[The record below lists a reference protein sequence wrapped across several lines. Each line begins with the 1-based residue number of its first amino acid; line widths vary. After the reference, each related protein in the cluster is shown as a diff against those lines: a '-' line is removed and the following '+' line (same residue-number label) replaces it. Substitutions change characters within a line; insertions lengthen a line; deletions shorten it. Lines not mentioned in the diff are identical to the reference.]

1 MGFEAKFVKLIKKV
15 LNFEPFMTSSKQK
28 LQSAK
33 MTFLEEILDIQN
45 CLAGKSYQ
53 LNSRSRDEQL
63 NTQVAVNKIGKEQ
76 IVSQLSLDFVL
87 QTWLFCGVAE

>member
-33 MTFLEEILDIQN
+33 MTFLEEIRDIQN
-45 CLAGKSYQ
+45 YMAGGKS
-53 LNSRSRDEQL
+53 
-63 NTQVAVNKIGKEQ
+63 
-76 IVSQLSLDFVL
+76 
-87 QTWLFCGVAE
+87 